1 MHFTVNPF
9 YFWLICMFMFLINSI
24 LSDVDYSQVH
34 IIDVQ
39 CVLKMSLRCIDA
51 LICISDL
58 VMTDLVISFVV
69 GH

>member
-1 MHFTVNPF
+1 
-9 YFWLICMFMFLINSI
+9 MFMFLINSI
-24 LSDVDYSQVH
+24 FSDVDYSQVH

-39 CVLKMSLRCIDA
+39 CVLKMSLHCIDA

-58 VMTDLVISFVV
+58 VMTEVVISFVV